1 MQNIFVYGTLKRGF
15 EFSGALKDQEFL
27 GNAHTIAEY
36 WMFSLR
42 TYPGLVDADGQP
54 GDNISGEVYRVDS
67 KCRRR
72 LDEIECVDSGMYE
85 LREVQLADTG
95 DLDTLSEP
103 VFAYF
108 FLGSVDHCQR
118 LKIWGS

>member
-54 GDNISGEVYRVDS
+54 GDNTVSYTH
-67 KCRRR
+67 
-72 LDEIECVDSGMYE
+72 L
-85 LREVQLADTG
+85 
-95 DLDTLSEP
+95 TLP
-103 VFAYF
+103 TIC
-108 FLGSVDHCQR
+108 SV
-118 LKIWGS
+118 